1 MGELRVPAAPRGGF
15 WIVRNT
21 VAIVEGSI
29 ASSAGPTLPRR
40 VIQSVLSTLSS
51 SRSSAMNSLMSLKS
65 RYTEAYRT

>member
-15 WIVRNT
+15 WILRNT

-29 ASSAGPTLPRR
+29 ASSAGSTLPRR